1 MAGFNRVIVD
11 KKFLRRNLVEEEDIS
26 KSLSRFIDNS
36 INARREV
43 TTSEN
48 PCKIYININ
57 NDLLQISDNSGGIQ
71 SKITDKD
78 IFRIGF
84 ENGDHISGLGIKKS
98 FFKLGNKIEIFS
110 NKKRCSR
117 KFSLDL
123 NSKSDELESQSENLA
138 YDSKI
143 VEGTT
148 IIISDLEK
156 SLKKELDN
164 RYFMDKILTRL
175 GRMYSKF
182 IEKGELIILI
192 NEREVAARGIMAKKL
207 NSCRILGG
215 YEVTLYKGSKEDYS
229 GIDLFINDFME
240 YERVKNREVKWNL
253 LNEQKHT
260 YTDCI
265 VEISYHGDKEKFLDE
280 KELLFTE
287 VIKFI
292 KDNKMY
298 FQSSTI
304 IIQYD
309 MPIGKVEELKEYYDE
324 DTAKAIGIRGFDRLY
339 EEYLHGK
346 LQDHK

>member
-1 MAGFNRVIVD
+1 MASFNRVIVD
-11 KKFLRRNLVEEEDIS
+11 KKFLRKNLVEEEEIS

-48 PCKIYININ
+48 PCKITIDITK
-57 NDLLQISDNSGGIQ
+57 DSIEISDNSGGIQ

-123 NSKSDELESQSENLA
+123 NSNSDELQSQSENLA
-138 YDSKI
+138 YNSKA

-164 RYFMDKILTRL
+164 GYLMDKILASFGRL
-175 GRMYSKF
+175 YSKF
-182 IEKGELIILI
+182 IEKGELIIFV
-192 NEREVAARGIMAKKL
+192 NGKEVALKEIKAKKL

-215 YEVTLYKGSKEDYS
+215 YEVTLYKGSKEDHS
-229 GIDLFINDFME
+229 GIDLFINGFME
-240 YERVKNREVKWNL
+240 YDRIKNREVKWNL
-253 LNEQKHT
+253 LNEPKHT

-324 DTAKAIGIRGFDRLY
+324 DTAKAIGIKGFDKLY
-339 EEYLHGK
+339 EEYLHNK
-346 LQDHK
+346 IMNNK